1 MDACVVSGYLII
13 YNKKNRHMEQ
23 EERMYQVLLEMI
35 CRHDRTAEVC
45 RAAVEE
51 DGWQLKNVPEEVKTP
66 NCAGRHWK
74 RKRDSGTTA
83 SG

>member
-51 DGWQLKNVPEEVKTP
+51 DGW
-66 NCAGRHWK
+66 
-74 RKRDSGTTA
+74 
-83 SG
+83 

>member
-35 CRHDRTAEVC
+35 GTIARRRCAVPPLKRTA
-45 RAAVEE
+45 
-51 DGWQLKNVPEEVKTP
+51 G
-66 NCAGRHWK
+66 
-74 RKRDSGTTA
+74 S
-83 SG
+83 